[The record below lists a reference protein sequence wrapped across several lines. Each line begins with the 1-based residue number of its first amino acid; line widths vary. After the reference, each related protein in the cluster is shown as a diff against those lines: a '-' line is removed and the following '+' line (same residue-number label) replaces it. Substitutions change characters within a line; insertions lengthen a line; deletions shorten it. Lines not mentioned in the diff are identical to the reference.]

1 LKNLITIVFLF
12 SFAASF
18 AQKSNNLVQ
27 KGNELYKKGEYK
39 NALTEYEK
47 ALQADQKNNA
57 AQFNAGNAL
66 QKEQNFPDAAKSFQS
81 VLESGND
88 PSLQAKAGYN
98 KGVAEVK
105 QKQLQEAVN
114 SFKQSLR
121 LDATDNETREN
132 LQKALNELK
141 KQNDK
146 KDDPKKDD
154 QKKQDQKP
162 PEPKPKNEMN
172 KQQAENL
179 LNQLRQEEKHL
190 QELQK
195 QKIKQTKPDKDW

>member
-1 LKNLITIVFLF
+1 M
-12 SFAASF
+12 
-18 AQKSNNLVQ
+18 Q
-27 KGNELYKKGEYK
+27 KGNELYKKGDYQ

-47 ALQADQKNNA
+47 AFQIDQKNNA

-66 QKEQNFPDAAKSFQS
+66 QKQQKFPDAAKQFQS

-88 PSLQAKAGYN
+88 VSLQSQAGYN

-121 LDATDNETREN
+121 LNSTDNDTREN

-146 KDDPKKDD
+146 KDDKKDD
-154 QKKQDQKP
+154 KKKNDQKNKDKKP
-162 PEPKPKNEMN
+162 PEQKPKDQMN

-179 LNQLRQEEKHL
+179 LNQLRKEENQL